1 MRSIRSRRR
10 SGVLLATVA
19 SILAAMFV
27 TAAPSMAWTWRTSLT
42 DEPGQALTYNGIG
55 VQNISGAQ
63 QVQFYLDGSGHA
75 LLRRVSDG
83 AHCASWPS
91 PSTVAPGTSSTR
103 QAIYIGGSYQE
114 VQLQY
119 KNSSGWHPYYTIHG
133 DPTKG
138 GSDVD
143 IEGST
148 GHWTLYI
155 GRTPIHGC

>member
-27 TAAPSMAWTWRTSLT
+27 TAAPSMAYTWVTDLT
-42 DEPGQALTYNGIG
+42 TGQAMTYNGLA
-55 VQNISGAQ
+55 VQNISGPQ
-63 QVQFYLDGSGHA
+63 QVQFYLDPSGHA

-103 QAIYIGGSYQE
+103 RAIYYSS
-114 VQLQY
+114 VQQVKLQY
-119 KNSSGWHPYYTIHG
+119 KVGSSWNTYATIAG
-133 DPTKG
+133 SPSAG
-138 GSDVD
+138 GSTVD
-143 IEGST
+143 IELYSGQ
-148 GHWTLYI
+148 WTLYI
-155 GRTPIHGC
+155 GNTRVHGC

>member
-10 SGVLLATVA
+10 SVVLLATVA

-27 TAAPSMAWTWRTSLT
+27 TAAPSMAWTWRTSLGSG
-42 DEPGQALTYNGIG
+42 PGDVMTYNGIG
-55 VQNISGAQ
+55 VQNISGPQ
-63 QVQFYLDGSGHA
+63 QVQFYLDASGHA

-103 QAIYIGGSYQE
+103 QAIYVSGSYQQ
-114 VQLQY
+114 VWLQY
-119 KNSSGWHPYYTIHG
+119 KNGSGWHTYYTIRG
-133 DPTKG
+133 NSTLG

-143 IEGST
+143 IELYSGQ
-148 GHWTLYI
+148 WNLYI
-155 GRTPIHGC
+155 GKTRIHGC

>member
-27 TAAPSMAWTWRTSLT
+27 TAAPSMAYTWVTSLS
-42 DEPGQALTYNGIG
+42 PGQVMTYNGTG
-55 VQNISGAQ
+55 LQNISGPQ

-103 QAIYIGGSYQE
+103 RAIYLQDGTKGLQE

-119 KNSSGWHPYYTIHG
+119 YNGSKWGAYAHIY
-133 DPTKG
+133 G
-138 GSDVD
+138 GTQGSNVD
-143 IEGST
+143 IELYSGQ
-148 GHWTLYI
+148 WNLYI
-155 GRTPIHGC
+155 GMTRIHGC

>member
-27 TAAPSMAWTWRTSLT
+27 TAAPSMAYTWVTSLT

-55 VQNISGAQ
+55 VQNISGPQ

-91 PSTVAPGTSSTR
+91 PSTAAPGSSSSR
-103 QAIYIGGSYQE
+103 RAIYIGGSYQE

-119 KNSSGWHPYYTIHG
+119 YNGSKWLPYYTIHG
-133 DPTKG
+133 NTALG

-143 IEGST
+143 IELYSGQ
-148 GHWTLYI
+148 WNLYI
-155 GRTPIHGC
+155 GKTRIHGC